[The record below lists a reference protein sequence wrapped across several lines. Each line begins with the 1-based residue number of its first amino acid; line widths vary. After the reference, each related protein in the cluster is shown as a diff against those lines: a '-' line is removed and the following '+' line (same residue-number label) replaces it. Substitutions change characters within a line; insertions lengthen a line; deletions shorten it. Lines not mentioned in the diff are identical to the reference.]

1 MRLEKPVT
9 ENHHTDPSPT
19 FIPHWSDDLFG
30 RIDDV
35 YDLIVQADQDRPIT
49 SIDLAR
55 RCNLGWEE
63 VWAIAWRLRSIGVP
77 ICNLGCG
84 FWLTATML
92 ETVGNRHAHDDLLS
106 VDSRGESATMTRQM
120 DP

>member
-84 FWLTATML
+84 FWLTETML
-92 ETVGNRHAHDDLLS
+92 ETVGNRHAHDNLLS
-106 VDSRGESATMTRQM
+106 VDRRGENLRDDDGAA
-120 DP
+120 